1 MRLIGKL
8 FQSKGFEQKLLK
20 RRLLTA
26 SEILIV
32 FENINTNILNKEL
45 S

>member
-20 RRLLTA
+20 MRLLTV
-26 SEILIV
+26 SKILIV
-32 FENINTNILNKEL
+32 FEKYKYKYFKLGV
-45 S
+45 